1 MESAIEVGSNFPEE
15 RGEEFLHTSRTF
27 TKDAES
33 WRGEEHS
40 EQRSQKQEGDN
51 FEESEEELRDF
62 VEMCIEAFNEVDVDA
77 TELIGTE
84 QLGVVLGELVD
95 QEVIPPYN
103 DEDLTILACDMDVEG
118 NGFIPRREFLDVVLR
133 WAKGYKMTADKHGK
147 LSFTFLGPPP
157 VDFTATELEEAFNLF
172 DVKRTGAIEVPSS
185 RSSLHHDL
193 MLPAGESHPIR
204 HEGGRRHGRHF
215 PGSKEDDR
223 SGSRRCAQREHLPG
237 AVQVDPLLAAERRA

>member
-172 DVKRTGAIEVPSS
+172 DVKRTGAIEASHIRSVMKAVDDMDVTSLEARKMIEAAAGDALKESISLEQFKSILSWQPSDGHDAVFDDLGTG
-185 RSSLHHDL
+185 RS
-193 MLPAGESHPIR
+193 
-204 HEGGRRHGRHF
+204 
-215 PGSKEDDR
+215 
-223 SGSRRCAQREHLPG
+223 
-237 AVQVDPLLAAERRA
+237 